1 MAITDDLKTLVD
13 TDWKEAVF
21 GKSKMKA
28 DYKKQIDQLVLLD
41 EFNKVHYKNHETFI
55 PEGEVM
61 YTTEIS
67 DKVYKFIAADLKIIE
82 NKEKK
87 TSRLQVSY
95 RTGLTPFAKLVIDYL
110 LGRLTFYNN
119 KLYDVNDKQAVVL
132 DDYTIK
138 KLYNFRNEGE
148 YVLEILEGIHKTLNI
163 KAKRRLEPHKIL
175 GQDFVIDL
183 KKHTM
188 TRISEDN
195 HSSYFKYY
203 DVSFNKAIESVEM
216 AVKFLKYVIADKDSY
231 HNAQLQAYYIAQVA
245 SGLHPKLNFFISK
258 SDVRT
263 GKGLRHI
270 ALSGLFNK
278 VEVELDNLTGS
289 AFEAS
294 NAWAM
299 FAGGEMALATEQGD
313 IMGDKM
319 ERVLKIIATEK
330 PHLSRLVGQNYGLI
344 DLTSVLCIDTNK
356 KVLLSDE
363 MNGRKVLIQY
373 QDRPKGETDLQRH
386 NIFAPF
392 WEAFTNPD
400 KSPNIE
406 GSIGF
411 LIASMEYFKE
421 QGCQFEFR
429 DVELKND
436 IELNDYLLYLIEAL
450 DFNEFILKD
459 DVIEA
464 LKFKV
469 YGANKNKMGDDMK
482 AIGVKS
488 FQKKVNGRVRQAY
501 RIDNH
506 KRFNSAKQEIEEEL
520 DRNVSLEDIFE
531 KINNGK

>member
-270 ALSGLFNK
+270 AL
-278 VEVELDNLTGS
+278 
-289 AFEAS
+289 
-294 NAWAM
+294 M
-299 FAGGEMALATEQGD
+299 
-313 IMGDKM
+313 
-319 ERVLKIIATEK
+319 
-330 PHLSRLVGQNYGLI
+330 
-344 DLTSVLCIDTNK
+344 
-356 KVLLSDE
+356 
-363 MNGRKVLIQY
+363 
-373 QDRPKGETDLQRH
+373 
-386 NIFAPF
+386 
-392 WEAFTNPD
+392 
-400 KSPNIE
+400 
-406 GSIGF
+406 
-411 LIASMEYFKE
+411 
-421 QGCQFEFR
+421 
-429 DVELKND
+429 
-436 IELNDYLLYLIEAL
+436 
-450 DFNEFILKD
+450 
-459 DVIEA
+459 
-464 LKFKV
+464 FKV
-469 YGANKNKMGDDMK
+469 
-482 AIGVKS
+482 
-488 FQKKVNGRVRQAY
+488 
-501 RIDNH
+501 
-506 KRFNSAKQEIEEEL
+506 
-520 DRNVSLEDIFE
+520 
-531 KINNGK
+531 